1 MLASMPETVFHI
13 PDHTLLHLIGRG
25 SYGEVWLARNVM
37 GTLRA
42 VKIVQRAS
50 FETERPYEREFEG
63 IRKCEPVSRAHEG
76 LIDVLHMGRVDA
88 EGFFYYVMELADGA
102 NGTHSTHETHYRPLT
117 LSVRLREGPLPAEDC
132 LALAQ
137 SLAGALAHLHDHGLI
152 HRDVKP
158 SNILYVGGLAKLG
171 DIGLVAE
178 AGASRSF
185 VGTEGY
191 VPQEGPGS
199 VKADL
204 FALGKV
210 LYEALTGMD
219 RTKYPELPDNWAQ
232 SYEFDQRLELNEI
245 VLRACEDD
253 PERRYLNARELLAD
267 VAAVAGGRSLQKMR
281 SQEKRLRV
289 ARTAGLIA
297 AAAALVAT
305 GAFFFAQRQA
315 DQERSLRE
323 RAETAEHAAT
333 TSKWEALCAHT
344 RAARR
349 DIAAGAVTSALQA
362 AREAG
367 TVRPSVDLRSDA
379 ALLLNRPDLTP
390 RTDLEIPV
398 RLREQFTML
407 DLDHRRALFFP
418 YMMNTPPAERRGQ
431 PEWRALDHSAATP
444 LGEAFAQEH
453 SWNFLL
459 SDDAKWLLDVN
470 AATGLWNMQTGQK
483 AATLPPVVAQGWPQF
498 TNAGEIIRARP
509 PSDLVWFDAA
519 TGTEKRHVT
528 VPDWSAQEISASP
541 DGSSILLRDGD
552 KAIHCINGADGVKRW
567 LVNGGLTW
575 PPVWSPDGTRCV
587 ALEGSATRVINAA
600 TGTRR
605 SVPDGLWELGGAEFA
620 FAGSRHL
627 LVSSSWGAVT
637 WLHDITRGVPLL
649 RIAHGGRA
657 PSFSA
662 TQNLF
667 GLHEWSF
674 QGARV
679 WDWHPRAA
687 LHILGNT
694 GMPVHLYFSPDG
706 SWLVSAEDDAYRW
719 WHLAPVDDA
728 APRVVQKHT
737 SAQTMFF
744 APDGKSVTLL
754 PADGTFEHALATEPS
769 SAARAAS
776 MDYREPL
783 GAGQFAANAAQ
794 SADGSV
800 RAVCGAG
807 PCAVWRNGA
816 LLPPFPAERRTET
829 LAVSTDGSLLATV
842 SVTGQ
847 SYSAVVWSIASAGA
861 APALLHEFQFPARK
875 IAFSPDAR
883 WLALGAEYENA
894 VVDLRNGTIAARWFA
909 VRGGGVTFSPDGQ
922 LLIVQETY
930 EDLTFLRTGDWE
942 TVLRLKSPVEE
953 HLVHP
958 VFSAQGRWLAAFG
971 ARGEIYLWD
980 FPALRRSLADMGLDW
995 N

>member
-1 MLASMPETVFHI
+1 MPSLHI
-13 PDHTLLHLIGRG
+13 PDHELLHLIGRG

-88 EGFFYYVMELADGA
+88 EGFFYYVMELADGVEENA
-102 NGTHSTHETHYRPLT
+102 DTYRPLT

-219 RTKYPELPDNWAQ
+219 RTQYPDLPDNWAQ

-253 PERRYLNARELLAD
+253 PERRYMNARELLAD

-281 SQEKRLRV
+281 SQEKRLRA
-289 ARTAGLIA
+289 ARTIGVVA
-297 AAAALVAT
+297 AAVALVAT
-305 GAFFFAQRQA
+305 GAFVFAQRQA
-315 DQERSLRE
+315 AHERSLRE
-323 RAETAEHAAT
+323 RAEKAEQAAT

-367 TVRPSVDLRSDA
+367 AIRPSVDLRSDA
-379 ALLLNRPDLTP
+379 AFLLNRPDLTP
-390 RTDLEIPV
+390 QADLEIPV

-407 DLDHRRALFFP
+407 DLDRRRALFFP
-418 YMMNTPPAERRGQ
+418 YMMNTPPAERHGLA
-431 PEWRALDHSAATP
+431 EWRALDHSTATP
-444 LGEAFAQEH
+444 LGEAFAREH

-459 SDDAKWLLDVN
+459 SDDARWLLDVN
-470 AATGLWNMQTGQK
+470 ATTGLWNMQTGQK
-483 AATLPPVVAQGWPQF
+483 TAALPPVVAQGWPQF
-498 TNAGEIIRARP
+498 TTAGEIIRARP

-519 TGTEKRHVT
+519 TGAEKRHIT

-552 KAIHCINGADGVKRW
+552 KGIHCINGADGTKRW

-575 PPVWSPDGTRCV
+575 PPVWSPDGARCV
-587 ALEGSATRVINAA
+587 ALEGAATRVINAT
-600 TGTRR
+600 TGARR
-605 SVPDGLWELGGAEFA
+605 SVADGLWELGGAEFA

-637 WLHDITRGVPLL
+637 WVHDITRGVPLL

-657 PSFSA
+657 PAFSA
-662 TQNLF
+662 SQNLF

-694 GMPVHLYFSPDG
+694 GMPVRLFFSPEEQ
-706 SWLVSAEDDAYRW
+706 WLVSAEDDAYRW
-719 WHLAPVDDA
+719 WSLAPVDDA
-728 APRVVQKHT
+728 APQVVQKHP
-737 SAQTMFF
+737 SAQALLF

-754 PADGTFEHALATEPS
+754 PADGAFTHSVPPEKSLPAE
-769 SAARAAS
+769 
-776 MDYREPL
+776 DYRTPL
-783 GAGQFAANAAQ
+783 GAGQFAASAAQ

-807 PCAVWRNGA
+807 PCAVWKDGA
-816 LLPPFPAERRTET
+816 LLPPLPPERRTET
-829 LAVSTDGSLLATV
+829 LALSTDGTLLATV

-847 SYSAVVWSIASAGA
+847 VYSAVVWSLTGNT

-875 IAFSPDAR
+875 ISFSPDAR
-883 WLALGAEYENA
+883 WLSLGAEYENA
-894 VVDLRNGTIAARWFA
+894 VVDLSKGAFAARWPA
-909 VRGGGVTFSPDGQ
+909 VRGGGVTFSPDGR
-922 LLIVQETY
+922 LLIIQETY

-942 TVLRLKSPVEE
+942 TVLRLQSPVEE
-953 HLVHP
+953 HLVNP
-958 VFSAQGRWLAAFG
+958 VFSAQGRWLAASG

-980 FPALRRSLADMGLDW
+980 VPALRRSLADMGLDW
-995 N
+995 K